1 MIGQKIGKI
10 KFDKMIAYVRND
22 EGFIENVRIKRT
34 DGNQKYRPQP
44 NNRFHANVQTSIND
58 NKLDL
63 FNMKD
68 LEWLA
73 WNWRAM
79 INEKKYASRKK
90 MVYENFNR
98 SVPMMPSL
106 KQIL

>member
-1 MIGQKIGKI
+1 
-10 KFDKMIAYVRND
+10 MIAYVRND
-22 EGFIENVRIKRT
+22 DGYISNIRIKRT
-34 DGNQKYRPQP
+34 ESNQKHRPQP
-44 NNRFHANVQTSIND
+44 NNRFQTNLTTQIDD
-58 NKLDL
+58 NTLDL

-73 WNWRAM
+73 WNWRAL
-79 INEKKYASRKK
+79 INEKKFSSRKK